1 MKDVLKSIYNSVLMK
16 GPRNQD
22 NYNHK
27 PQSEV
32 KNKKPKKTQKDYLP
46 DWKKLVRQ
54 DSDLWQN
61 RISDANANNHNV
73 LIANN
78 VAGFYNITVVES
90 LLAVA
95 LSLRKAK
102 VHILLC
108 DGILPACLKLK
119 VAKTKPSKVAKQQ
132 FRDNICKTCMHMGKT
147 FEIEGIKVHRF
158 SEYLCSEDLSKIKDV
173 VNNIELSDIPMYV
186 ADGLALGEHAHAG
199 CLRYY
204 SRGDLVGQQLSGQ
217 ILKCYLEASI
227 MTSVV
232 TERIIKKNKIS
243 AACFHH
249 GIYIPQGV
257 VGEVCR
263 KNQVHVS
270 NWNVAYRKKCFIFSH
285 KDTYHHTLLEE
296 PVELWKN
303 MAFNDNHDEKISRYL
318 KSRWGGSQDWI
329 YFHETPDDSDELLVR
344 ETGIDLKKPIVGLLT
359 NVIWDAQLHY
369 RANAFPSMLDWIF
382 LTIEYFSKRKDI
394 QLLIRIHP
402 AELRGTQI
410 SRQFVAK
417 EVSERFPNLAENIFM
432 IGPESNINTYAA
444 MTKCNSVIIYGT
456 KTGVELTSMGIP
468 VIVAGEAW
476 IRNKSLTID
485 VSNQKEYIKVLD
497 SLPLD
502 SQRLT
507 DEDQREARKYAY
519 HFFMR
524 RMIPINAIVPTE
536 GAVPFVVNIDS
547 IKELDKGVDR
557 GLDVICEGILTQS
570 DFIYPMELIQ

>member
-1 MKDVLKSIYNSVLMK
+1 MKDALKRIYDSLFLNSE
-16 GPRNQD
+16 RNQA
-22 NYNHK
+22 NPNKRTQPFVH
-27 PQSEV
+27 E
-32 KNKKPKKTQKDYLP
+32 KKPKKSQKDFLP
-46 DWKKLVRQ
+46 DWKTLVRK
-54 DSDLWQN
+54 DGALWYS
-61 RISDANANNHNV
+61 RISDTPSNCKNV

-78 VAGFYNITVVES
+78 VPGFYNITVIES

-102 VHILLC
+102 VHVLLC

-119 VAKTKPSKVAKQQ
+119 VAKTEPSSVVAQQ
-132 FRDNICKTCMHMGKT
+132 FRKKLCKNCLHMGKT
-147 FEIEGIKVHRF
+147 FDIDGIKVHRF
-158 SEYLCSEDLSKIKDV
+158 SDYLTSADLVEIKSMV
-173 VNNIELSDIPMYV
+173 SCIELTDILTYV
-186 ADGLALGEHAHAG
+186 SDGLALGEHAYAG

-204 SRGDLVGQQLSGQ
+204 SRGDLVGEQLSEK
-217 ILKCYLEASI
+217 ILRCYLEASLI
-227 MTSVV
+227 TSAV
-232 TERIIKKNKIS
+232 TERIIKKNGIS
-243 AACFHH
+243 TACFHH

-263 KNQVHVS
+263 KNHVHVS

-285 KDTYHHTLLEE
+285 NDSYHHTLLEE
-296 PVELWKN
+296 PVEAWIN
-303 MAFNDNHDEKISRYL
+303 MDFSDKHDEEISRYL
-318 KSRWGGSQDWI
+318 RSRWVGSQDWI

-344 ETGIDLKKPIVGLLT
+344 ETGIDLKQPIVGLLT

-382 LTIEYFSKRKDI
+382 QTIEYFSSRDDI

-417 EVSERFPNLAENIFM
+417 EVSERFPQLAENIF
-432 IGPESNINTYAA
+432 IVGPESNINTYAA
-444 MTKCNSVIIYGT
+444 MMRCNSVIIYGT

-485 VSNQKEYIKVLD
+485 VSNQQEYKEILD
-497 SLPLD
+497 SLPLEAK
-502 SQRLT
+502 RLSYT
-507 DEDQREARKYAY
+507 DQREARKYAY

-524 RMIPINAIVPTE
+524 RMIPIDAIEPID

-547 IKELDKGVDR
+547 IKELDRGVDR
-557 GLDVICEGILTQS
+557 GLDVICDGILTKS
-570 DFIYPMELIQ
+570 DYIYPKELIH